1 MDKTV
6 DKYLQQEYST
16 YTMKK
21 QKQHITKEQWD
32 ELSDKE
38 KKYWYTWLGY
48 LVATNEDTPS
58 YVGKPNIGQMIEFL
72 GDNFMRLGSGNY
84 WDLDV
89 GFSVGK
95 YDLDKQSFKEEKLCD
110 ALWEA
115 VKYKL
120 K

>member
-21 QKQHITKEQWD
+21 QKQHITKEQ
-32 ELSDKE
+32 
-38 KKYWYTWLGY
+38 
-48 LVATNEDTPS
+48 
-58 YVGKPNIGQMIEFL
+58 
-72 GDNFMRLGSGNY
+72 